1 MSLEAI
7 AALGASPTLGLTPT
21 WGTTPTNGATPG
33 IESLAS
39 ATSLSFPAAVGAPSS
54 AEGAFQPLL
63 SALTQLNT
71 DINAGEQG
79 LQSVAVGDLD
89 NLHQSMMNMEKVK
102 LSMQLLLEVR
112 SRALDAY
119 QELIRMQV

>member
-1 MSLEAI
+1 MSLAAV
-7 AALGASPTLGLTPT
+7 AAL
-21 WGTTPTNGATPG
+21 GATPG

-39 ATSLSFPAAVGAPSS
+39 VASLAAPEAAGSAGGAQ
-54 AEGAFQPLL
+54 GAFQPLL

-89 NLHQSMMNMEKVK
+89 NLHQSMMNMEKVR